1 MKFSKTKL
9 KVFKSIRIQIR
20 SKSWSWNR
28 IRIIFIRTDPQHWFL
43 SLNMKQ
49 LALLGLKW
57 FNFFRLQVDIW
68 RYGKYLCKT
77 TYNVILCLNIH
88 KMYTKLHTYNR
99 AGMMHIIYMYMQSWD
114 DATSTCKSLGGHLP
128 TIAST
133 TDNQLLANFSQVF
146 KASKLF

>member
-20 SKSWSWNR
+20 SKSWSGNR
-28 IRIIFIRTDPQHWFL
+28 IRIILIRTDPQHWFL

-49 LALLGLKW
+49 LAFLGLKW
-57 FNFFRLQVDIW
+57 FNFFRLQVDIR

-88 KMYTKLHTYNR
+88 KMYTKLHITELGWCIYN
-99 AGMMHIIYMYMQSWD
+99 IYVYAELGWCNEHVQEPGWSSAHRRLHHRQS
-114 DATSTCKSLGGHLP
+114 AVG
-128 TIAST
+128 
-133 TDNQLLANFSQVF
+133 
-146 KASKLF
+146 